1 MKKAEKSIQ
10 KQLRDFMAGILLTSC
25 LVIMLC
31 ILASTHLINENS
43 RFLDSMG
50 ILSDFYKTAGEMDSA
65 ARTYISDKNEL
76 DYLKYQEAKKE
87 AEEELS
93 RLALL
98 FPGETSIRISF
109 LGNMLETYNES
120 LNELKPGNNWY
131 ECYQEL
137 TYRNQLLQNTEGRY
151 HELLVDSIRREMG
164 VMERTWFLQI
174 MGITGMFFLLLAGAA
189 FFSVRYNKRI
199 TRPIQEMVK
208 NIEQIQKGDYNI
220 QPVSSGPAEI
230 KILGDAFIQM
240 AGAIQNNIRLLKY
253 NMEMDKQL
261 LEREN
266 ENLNMKN
273 LLYRTELKSLQAQI
287 NPHFLFNT
295 LNMIAKKAALNG
307 DNETTFLME
316 NVSALLRYGLDKANK
331 ISTVKEELSCIEHYF
346 FIQQKRFEGR
356 VSFSLDIQENIP
368 DIPMPAMTLQPLV
381 ENSVIHGIKDVQED
395 AEVILRVFRS
405 ENMLQIQVEDN
416 GLGMESEEL
425 ERLLVSLRVDA
436 IHKEQVG
443 NHIGLNNVYR
453 RLVMYYGEELG
464 FIIESESGCGTI
476 VSLEIPLE
484 AEE

>member
-120 LNELKPGNNWY
+120 LNELKSGNNWY

-208 NIEQIQKGDYNI
+208 NIEQIQKD
-220 QPVSSGPAEI
+220 
-230 KILGDAFIQM
+230 
-240 AGAIQNNIRLLKY
+240 
-253 NMEMDKQL
+253 
-261 LEREN
+261 
-266 ENLNMKN
+266 
-273 LLYRTELKSLQAQI
+273 
-287 NPHFLFNT
+287 
-295 LNMIAKKAALNG
+295 
-307 DNETTFLME
+307 
-316 NVSALLRYGLDKANK
+316 
-331 ISTVKEELSCIEHYF
+331 
-346 FIQQKRFEGR
+346 
-356 VSFSLDIQENIP
+356 
-368 DIPMPAMTLQPLV
+368 
-381 ENSVIHGIKDVQED
+381 
-395 AEVILRVFRS
+395 
-405 ENMLQIQVEDN
+405 
-416 GLGMESEEL
+416 
-425 ERLLVSLRVDA
+425 
-436 IHKEQVG
+436 
-443 NHIGLNNVYR
+443 
-453 RLVMYYGEELG
+453 
-464 FIIESESGCGTI
+464 
-476 VSLEIPLE
+476 
-484 AEE
+484 